1 MSHSAAAD
9 LLAALDPLD
18 YPTRSRRLAAETA
31 RLNADP
37 AALDAVLDAFAAGG
51 AYEREL
57 GLKTAMAAHRSDRL
71 IAALH
76 DPLHGIRALALY
88 ACVARP
94 DAEADAAIL
103 GTLDDASLQ
112 WRRTVVRLVGSAK
125 RTDLAD
131 RLAESHRDRLGDA
144 DIARLLP
151 VCSAKVAERLLPD
164 LVHELRAWSRFGTRH
179 PTLMLDFARRELAAV
194 PAGARA
200 AWWNTFGEG
209 LVAAAEQHPDQVLDL
224 VEEFPLP
231 EGLPYQFL
239 YQIGLLTRADEA
251 RTLRLLTVADGRLA
265 ERWRHLSRTTRKRLA
280 DSGRPEIAVVGRAV
294 LDQPAAWADLLRGL
308 PPVARSQFYDVVT
321 ADRERETAILA
332 PAVLDALPRRRRHA
346 EARRMLGLAAYS
358 DRPDQRL
365 VVVARL
371 PWDEARA
378 ELRTAVRRAD
388 ALERAEAYP
397 LLVACAA
404 AEDHPPAVTSLLTE
418 ELLRLRNEQ
427 DPVRQAAL
435 TALAA
440 VPARLFE
447 DTAAVAD
454 VLRSLATD
462 AIEARDCSWYTRE
475 ALRRLACRVLAHQ
488 ATDSGGSGSSS
499 SSSSSSS
506 SGSGSGS
513 GTGDLLAWSLA
524 TFDQLAGSTGFFLLD
539 RMDRNLRRGQELAV
553 FRTLQPWIQRGIERA
568 DHRLVLALT
577 QSLGDRAR
585 TIPGLQDALA
595 HAIWHGTDA
604 TARSAIDLWLDD
616 PAHRDT
622 RVAQVVAWDPTSVA
636 IPRVCWLLSLRR
648 TDLLDPY
655 LTAKKPIKGR
665 FIAKGV
671 IWVPPFRPSHRWL
684 PRQLAAYAGQL
695 AKIAADTGARV
706 DVRVGAINGLGALP
720 GEGEREARRYLDSAD
735 VPLVEAALRMLS
747 RSQDPVAALPI
758 LLSYADGDRAR
769 VAVYAAGRAA
779 RFARPS
785 AAGPVLTSVALSP
798 SAKVTSRKE
807 ALRIAA
813 DIEIPGLVDLL
824 ETVWRV
830 PGQHRDVKAAAVL
843 RLAGRMDDDR
853 VPALLREAVSDDA
866 AVTTQL
872 LRMDPLHLPE
882 RHRAAYGHLIAAACD
897 AADPKVAGA
906 ALAVAP
912 RWYRWSE
919 AVATVVGTA
928 TTDLSRRGDR
938 AAPPTAL
945 FALLAEGMPVARY
958 RAVLE
963 ALLAADAR
971 EDREEHQEDVQ
982 RGQDNQDGAGDE
994 RDRPARRRLVLIAQA
1009 AIALRTRDLADR
1021 RALLAVTAQTLAGRP
1036 GYARLAST
1044 LRASAVDLGA
1054 TAEEVSGELLEIAVG
1069 VSGRCDT
1076 AAQVGATLADMVRPG
1091 KPWDP
1096 AAVLTAVE
1104 ALIARDD
1111 PDAGL
1116 IAAHLAGAAG
1126 AELGWPA
1133 GYRSAV
1139 RALRRHSAPAVVEA
1153 ALDLDAGAA
1162 AAV

>member
-9 LLAALDPLD
+9 LLAVLDPLD
-18 YPTRSRRLAAETA
+18 YPTRARRLATEIA
-31 RLNADP
+31 RLSTYP

-51 AYEREL
+51 AHEREL
-57 GLKTAMAAHRSDRL
+57 GLKMAMAAHRQDRV

-76 DPLHGIRALALY
+76 DPLHRIRALALY

-103 GTLDDASLQ
+103 ATVEDASLH
-112 WRRTVVRLVGSAK
+112 WRRTVVRLVGNAK

-131 RLAESHRDRLGDA
+131 RLAESYRDRLGDTDTA
-144 DIARLLP
+144 KLLP

-164 LVHELRAWSRFGTRH
+164 LAHELRAWSRFGTGH
-179 PTLMLDFARRELAAV
+179 PALMLEFARRELAAV
-194 PAGARA
+194 PAGTRSG
-200 AWWNTFGEG
+200 WWTWFSEG
-209 LVAAAEQHPDQVLDL
+209 MLAAAKQNPDTVLDL
-224 VEEFPLP
+224 LEEFPLP
-231 EGLPYQFL
+231 EGLPHPFL
-239 YQIGLLTRADEA
+239 RQIGLLTRADET
-251 RTLRLLTVADGRLA
+251 RTLRLLTVADGGLA
-265 ERWRHLSRTTRKRLA
+265 GRWRGLSRTTRKRLA
-280 DSGRPEIAVVGRAV
+280 RSGRPEIAVVGRAV
-294 LDQPAAWADLLRGL
+294 MDEPSAFADLLRGL
-308 PPVARSQFYDVVT
+308 PPVARSEFYDAVT
-321 ADRERETAILA
+321 ADQEREKAILA
-332 PAVLDALPRRRRHA
+332 RPVLDALPRRRRHA
-346 EARRMLGLAAYS
+346 EARRMLGLAAYT

-365 VVVARL
+365 AVVARL
-371 PWDEARA
+371 PWDEART
-378 ELRTAVRRAD
+378 ELRAAVRGAD
-388 ALERAEAYP
+388 AQERAEAYP

-404 AEDHPPAVTSLLTE
+404 AEDHPPAITSLLTE

-435 TALAA
+435 TALAT

-447 DTAAVAD
+447 DTAVVTD
-454 VLRSLATD
+454 VLRSLVTD
-462 AIEARDCSWYTRE
+462 AIEARDCSWHTRE

-488 ATDSGGSGSSS
+488 ATDSGGSGSDA
-499 SSSSSSS
+499 
-506 SGSGSGS
+506 GSGS
-513 GTGDLLAWSLA
+513 LLTWSLA

-553 FRTLQPWIQRGIERA
+553 YRTLQPWVQRGIERA
-568 DHRLVLALT
+568 DHRLVLALA

-585 TIPGLQDALA
+585 AIPGLQDALA

-622 RVAQVVAWDPTSVA
+622 RVAQVVAWDPTAVA
-636 IPRVCWLLSLRR
+636 IPRVCRLLSLRR

-655 LTAKKPIKGR
+655 LAAKKPINGR
-665 FIAKGV
+665 FIAKGF
-671 IWVPPFRPSHRWL
+671 IWVPQFQPSHRWL

-695 AKIAADTGARV
+695 AKIAADPGARI

-720 GEGEREARRYLDSAD
+720 GEGEREARRYLDSAE

-747 RSQDPVAALPI
+747 RSQDPVADLPV
-758 LLSYADGDRAR
+758 LLGYADGDRAR

-785 AAGPVLTSVALSP
+785 AAGPVLAAVALSP
-798 SAKVTSRKE
+798 TAKVTSRKE

-813 DIEIPGLVDLL
+813 DIEIPGLIDLL
-824 ETVWRV
+824 VTVWRA

-843 RLAGRMDDDR
+843 RLAARMDDDR
-853 VPALLREAVSDDA
+853 VPALLREAVGDHA
-866 AVTTQL
+866 AIATQL
-872 LRMDPLHLPE
+872 LRMDPPDLPE
-882 RHRAAYGHLIAAACD
+882 RHRAAYGDFIAAACD
-897 AADPKVAGA
+897 ADDPKVAGA

-912 RWYRWSE
+912 RWYRWSAAATT
-919 AVATVVGTA
+919 AVCTA
-928 TTDLSRRGDR
+928 TTDLGRRGDG

-945 FALLAEGMPVARY
+945 FALLAEGMPVPRY

-971 EDREEHQEDVQ
+971 EGLEESAQS
-982 RGQDNQDGAGDE
+982 GGSSGGNDE

-1009 AIALRTRDLADR
+1009 AIALRNRDQADR
-1021 RALLAVTAQTLAGRP
+1021 RALLTVTAQTLAGRP

-1044 LRASAVDLGA
+1044 LHANAADLGA
-1054 TAEEVSGELLEIAVG
+1054 SAEEVTGELLEIAAG
-1069 VSGRCDT
+1069 VSGRCDA
-1076 AAQVGATLADMVRPG
+1076 AAQVGACLADMVRPG
-1091 KPWDP
+1091 MPWNP
-1096 AAVLTAVE
+1096 AAVLAAIR

-1111 PDAGL
+1111 PEAGL
-1116 IAAHLAGAAG
+1116 IAVHLVGAVG
-1126 AELGWPA
+1126 TELRWPA
-1133 GYRSAV
+1133 GCRSAV
-1139 RALRRHSAPAVVEA
+1139 RALRRHSDPAVVEA
-1153 ALDLDAGAA
+1153 ALDVDTGAA

>member
-1 MSHSAAAD
+1 MSDSAAAD

-18 YPTRSRRLAAETA
+18 YPTRSRRLAAETV
-31 RLNADP
+31 RLGAVPD
-37 AALDAVLDAFAAGG
+37 ALDAVLGAFAVGG

-57 GLKTAMAAHRSDRL
+57 GLKMAMVAHRSDRL

-76 DPLHGIRALALY
+76 DPLHRIRALALY

-103 GTLDDASLQ
+103 GTVDDASLQ
-112 WRRTVVRLVGSAK
+112 WRRTVVRLVGAAR

-131 RLAESHRDRLGDA
+131 RLAESYRDRLGDA
-144 DIARLLP
+144 DTARLLP

-164 LVHELRAWSRFGTRH
+164 LAHELRAWTRFGTRH
-179 PTLMLDFARRELAAV
+179 PTLMLEFARGELAAV
-194 PAGARA
+194 PAGSRA
-200 AWWNTFGEG
+200 GWWGSFGEG
-209 LVAAAEQHPDQVLDL
+209 LVAAAEHHPDQVLDL
-224 VEEFPLP
+224 LEEFPLP
-231 EGLPYQFL
+231 QGLPYPFL

-265 ERWRHLSRTTRKRLA
+265 ERWRCLSRTTRKRLA
-280 DSGRPEIAVVGRAV
+280 RSGRPEIAVVGRALV
-294 LDQPAAWADLLRGL
+294 DQPAATAELLRGL
-308 PPVARSQFYDVVT
+308 PPTARSQFYDVVT
-321 ADRERETAILA
+321 ADRERQTAILA

-346 EARRMLGLAAYS
+346 EARRMLGLAAYT

-371 PWDEARA
+371 PWDEARP
-378 ELRTAVRRAD
+378 ELRAAVRRAD
-388 ALERAEAYP
+388 AQERADAYP

-404 AEDHPPAVTSLLTE
+404 AEDHPPAITSLLTE
-418 ELLRLRNEQ
+418 EFLRLRNEQ

-447 DTAAVAD
+447 DTAAVTD
-454 VLRSLATD
+454 VLRGLVTD
-462 AIEARDCSWYTRE
+462 ALEARDCSWHTRE

-488 ATDSGGSGSSS
+488 ATDSR
-499 SSSSSSS
+499 
-506 SGSGSGS
+506 GSGSGS
-513 GTGDLLAWSLA
+513 GTGTGDLLAWALA
-524 TFDQLAGSTGFFLLD
+524 TFEQLAGSTGFFLLD

-553 FRTLQPWIQRGIERA
+553 FQTLRPWIERGIERA
-568 DHRLVLALT
+568 DHRLVLALA

-585 TIPGLQDALA
+585 AIPGLQDALA
-595 HAIWHGTDA
+595 HAIWHGTDG

-622 RVAQVVAWDPTSVA
+622 RVAQVVAWDPTAVA
-636 IPRVCWLLSLRR
+636 IFGVCRLLSLRR

-655 LTAKKPIKGR
+655 LTATKPIKGR
-665 FIAKGV
+665 FIAKGF
-671 IWVPPFRPSHRWL
+671 IWVPQFQPSHRWL
-684 PRQLAAYAGQL
+684 PRQLAAYAGRL
-695 AKIAADTGARV
+695 AKIAADAGARV

-720 GEGEREARRYLDSAD
+720 GEGEREARRYLDSAE

-758 LLSYADGDRAR
+758 LLGYTDGDRAR

-785 AAGPVLTSVALSP
+785 AAGPVLGSVALSP

-824 ETVWRV
+824 EAVWRV

-853 VPALLREAVSDDA
+853 VPALLREAVGDDA
-866 AVTTQL
+866 AIATQL
-872 LRMDPLHLPE
+872 LRMYPLHLPE
-882 RHRAAYGHLIAAACD
+882 RHRAAYGQLVAVACD
-897 AADPKVAGA
+897 ADDPKVSGA

-919 AVATVVGTA
+919 AVATVVCTA
-928 TTDLSRRGDR
+928 MTDLSRLGDR
-938 AAPPTAL
+938 AAPPSAL
-945 FALLAEGMPVARY
+945 FALLAEGMPVPRY

-971 EDREEHQEDVQ
+971 EDREEGQENAQGGRDGQ
-982 RGQDNQDGAGDE
+982 GGQDGRGDE
-994 RDRPARRRLVLIAQA
+994 RDRAARRLLVQIAQA
-1009 AIALRTRDLADR
+1009 AIALQARDLADR
-1021 RALLAVTAQTLAGRP
+1021 RALLTVTAQTLAGRP
-1036 GYARLAST
+1036 GYARLASM
-1044 LRASAVDLGA
+1044 LSASAVDLGA
-1054 TAEEVSGELLEIAVG
+1054 AVEEVSGELLEIAAG
-1069 VSGRCDT
+1069 VSGRCDA
-1076 AAQVGATLADMVRPG
+1076 AAQAGACLADMVRTG
-1091 KPWDP
+1091 GLWDP
-1096 AAVLTAVE
+1096 AAVLVAVE

-1116 IAAHLAGAAG
+1116 IATYLAGAAG
-1126 AELGWPA
+1126 AELGWPE

-1139 RALRRHSAPAVVEA
+1139 RALRRHSEPAVVEA
-1153 ALDLDAGAA
+1153 ALDLDISAA
-1162 AAV
+1162 TTA

>member
-9 LLAALDPLD
+9 LLAVLDPLD
-18 YPTRSRRLAAETA
+18 YPTRSRRLGTETA
-31 RLNADP
+31 RLAANP

-57 GLKTAMAAHRSDRL
+57 GLKMAMAAHRSDRV

-76 DPLHGIRALALY
+76 DPLHRIRALALY

-103 GTLDDASLQ
+103 GTVDDASLH
-112 WRRTVVRLVGSAK
+112 WRRTVVRLVGAAK

-131 RLAESHRDRLGDA
+131 RLAESYRDRLGDA
-144 DIARLLP
+144 DTAKLLP
-151 VCSAKVAERLLPD
+151 VCSAKVAEQLLPD
-164 LVHELRAWSRFGTRH
+164 LAHELRAWSRFGTRH
-179 PTLMLDFARRELAAV
+179 PTLMLDYARRELATV
-194 PAGARA
+194 PSGARA
-200 AWWNTFGEG
+200 VWWNLFGEG

-224 VEEFPLP
+224 LEEFPLP
-231 EGLPYQFL
+231 QGLPYQFL
-239 YQIGLLTRADEA
+239 HQIGLLTRADET
-251 RTLRLLTVADGRLA
+251 RTLRLLTVADGGLVG
-265 ERWRHLSRTTRKRLA
+265 RWRSLSRTTRKRLA
-280 DSGRPEIAVVGRAV
+280 SSGRPEVAVVGRAV
-294 LDQPAAWADLLRGL
+294 ADQPAATADLLRSL
-308 PPVARSQFYDVVT
+308 PPVARSEFYDVVT
-321 ADRERETAILA
+321 ADREQDTAILD

-346 EARRMLGLAAYS
+346 EARRMLGLAAYT
-358 DRPDQRL
+358 DRPDERL

-388 ALERAEAYP
+388 AEERAEAYP
-397 LLVACAA
+397 LLVDCAA
-404 AEDHPPAVTSLLTE
+404 AEDHPPTITSLLTE
-418 ELLRLRNEQ
+418 DLLRLRNEQ

-462 AIEARDCSWYTRE
+462 AIEARDFSWYTRE

-488 ATDSGGSGSSS
+488 ATDSRGSGSD
-499 SSSSSSS
+499 

-513 GTGDLLAWSLA
+513 GSDSGSGLLLAWSLA
-524 TFDQLAGSTGFFLLD
+524 TFDRLAGSTGYFVLD
-539 RMDRNLRRGQELAV
+539 RMDRDLRRGQELAV
-553 FRTLQPWIQRGIERA
+553 YRTLQPWIQRGIERR
-568 DHRLVLALT
+568 DHRLVLALAE
-577 QSLGDRAR
+577 SLGDRAR
-585 TIPGLQDALA
+585 SIPGLQDGLA
-595 HAIWHGTDA
+595 HAIWHGTVA
-604 TARSAIDLWLDD
+604 TAQSAIDLWLDD

-622 RVAQVVAWDPTSVA
+622 RVGQVVAWDPTAVA
-636 IPRVCWLLSLRR
+636 IPRVCRLLSLRR

-671 IWVPPFRPSHRWL
+671 IWVPPFRPSRRWL

-695 AKIAADTGARV
+695 AKIAADPGARI
-706 DVRVGAINGLGALP
+706 DMRVGAINGLGALP
-720 GEGEREARRYLDSAD
+720 GEGQREVRRYLDSSE

-747 RSQDPVAALPI
+747 RGQDPVADLPV
-758 LLSYADGDRAR
+758 LLGYADGDRAR

-785 AAGPVLTSVALSP
+785 AAGPVLASVALSP
-798 SAKVTSRKE
+798 TAKVTSRKE

-824 ETVWRV
+824 VTVWRA

-843 RLAGRMDDDR
+843 RLAARMNDDR
-853 VPALLREAVSDDA
+853 VRALLREAVGDDA
-866 AVTTQL
+866 AIATQL

-882 RHRAAYGHLIAAACD
+882 RHRAAYGDLIAAACD
-897 AADPKVAGA
+897 ADDPKVAGA

-912 RWYRWSE
+912 RWYRWNE
-919 AVATVVGTA
+919 AAATAVCA
-928 TTDLSRRGDR
+928 AMTDLGRRGGR

-945 FALLAEGMPVARY
+945 FALLTEGMPMPRY

-963 ALLAADAR
+963 ALLDADAR
-971 EDREEHQEDVQ
+971 EDQEEIQGDAQ
-982 RGQDNQDGAGDE
+982 GGGGDE

-1009 AIALRTRDLADR
+1009 AITLRTRDRADH
-1021 RALLAVTAQTLAGRP
+1021 RALLAGTAQTLTGHP
-1036 GYARLAST
+1036 GYTRLAST

-1054 TAEEVSGELLEIAVG
+1054 TAEEVTGELLEIAASL
-1069 VSGRCDT
+1069 SGRCD
-1076 AAQVGATLADMVRPG
+1076 AAGQVGVCLADMVGPSM
-1091 KPWDP
+1091 PWNP
-1096 AAVLTAVE
+1096 AAVLTAIR

-1111 PDAGL
+1111 PDAGQ
-1116 IAAHLAGAAG
+1116 IAVRLVGAVGTA
-1126 AELGWPA
+1126 LRWPE
-1133 GYRSAV
+1133 GCRSAV

-1153 ALDLDAGAA
+1153 ALDLDIGAA